1 MDARTVMS
9 SYGQGL
15 QFLCEAS
22 RIIVNTEIDNI
33 LSTFMVSSDALTT
46 SALQDAIDRYSVKD
60 TGKLA
65 SQRLISVSNLFND
78 AVSADMAIS
87 AFGTNAGIYIP
98 SGISTTPSRT
108 VNEYRMLDG
117 SLCYCLPTIRC
128 VSPAAIYSSIPSE
141 TRNVLSIDANSTFI
155 KGMTTDCYPYG
166 GLLASTLE
174 CYYNSSCLQ
183 LLVSNISAFKP
194 LNLTASSKFTLTSTV
209 YDLVNVA
216 MTEEFSYTYS
226 AEVYYAQCAPRF
238 CVYSY
243 MHRSILLSIITTI
256 IGVVGG
262 LSTGLRFIVPPLFG
276 LLRKCWRR
284 CCSSSTAKSAVITP
298 VTTSSKTVSY

>member
-9 SYGQGL
+9 SYAQGL

-22 RIIVNTEIDNI
+22 QINVNTEMNNM
-33 LSTFMVSSDALTT
+33 LSTFMVSSDASTT
-46 SALQDAIDRYSVKD
+46 TDLEDVIDQNSVEEVI
-60 TGKLA
+60 TNA
-65 SQRLISVSNLFND
+65 AQRLLSVSNLFNY

-87 AFGTNAGIYIP
+87 AFGTNAEIYVS
-98 SGISTTPSRT
+98 SGIPIMPSPAI
-108 VNEYRMLDG
+108 NEYRMLDG
-117 SLCYCLPTIRC
+117 SLCYCLPTITC
-128 VSPAAIYSSIPSE
+128 VAPAAIYSSIPSE
-141 TRNVLSIDANSTFI
+141 TRTVLSIDANSTFI

-194 LNLTASSKFTLTSTV
+194 LNSTAPSRFTLASTV
-209 YDLVNVA
+209 NDLVNVA
-216 MTEEFSYTYS
+216 MTEEFSYNYS
-226 AEVYYAQCAPRF
+226 AEVYYIQCAPRF

-243 MHRSILLSIITTI
+243 THRTILLSIITTI

-262 LSTGLRFIVPPLFG
+262 LNTGLRLIVP
-276 LLRKCWRR
+276 LLVRLLLKCWRKCR
-284 CCSSSTAKSAVITP
+284 PSSAAKPAVITP
-298 VTTSSKTVSY
+298 VTTPGKTIS